1 MSIARVLHPILER
14 LVSNRGGN
22 FGIMTALVLPV
33 LLGAGGIAVDVTNE
47 FLAQRQLEQATDAAA
62 LAAATALASGT
73 STIAEAQTLAAN
85 FVAGQMSNYATA
97 SELAAIKAGT
107 TATAAQTSTGTG
119 SKTYTVKVQASYGV
133 ALNGLTQLVGPKTAT
148 VGASSSTTSQSA
160 SKNAMSMFVV
170 LDRSGSMSF
179 MTDVV
184 QSTTTGCQN
193 YTSSNWSKYP
203 NLAATTPCYVNKS
216 AALKLAAATLLD
228 QLDAAEA
235 ADTTDTLVRTGA
247 VSFTDSM
254 QTKLDLAWGT
264 SGVRS
269 YVNNIP
275 AYPTGGTDMTDAMS
289 TAYQALTDTKETTNQ
304 SSKGNTTFSKYIV
317 LMTDGENTGASST
330 WKPSL
335 DTATLKTCTDAKA
348 AGVTIYTVA
357 FMAPSNGKALL
368 LSCAGSASNYYAADD
383 MASLV
388 AAFKDIGQKAADQS
402 TRLTN

>member
-160 SKNAMSMFVV
+160 SKNAMSMYVV

-179 MTDVV
+179 VTDVV
-184 QSTTTGCQN
+184 QSLTTKCMNFTRD
-193 YTSSNWSKYP
+193 NWVDP
-203 NLAATTPCYVNKS
+203 PIIPTTKPCYVNKS

-247 VSFTDSM
+247 VSFTDTM
-254 QTKLDLAWGT
+254 QTTQDIAWGT
-264 SGVRS
+264 AGVRT
-269 YVNNIP
+269 YVSNIP
-275 AYPTGGTDMTDAMS
+275 AYPTGGTDMTTAMS
-289 TAYQALTDTKETTNQ
+289 TAYQALMDAKETTNQ

-317 LMTDGENTGASST
+317 LMTDGENTGKSSN
-330 WKPSL
+330 WNKAL
-335 DTATLKTCTDAKA
+335 DDATLTTCTSAKA

-357 FMAPSNGKALL
+357 FMAPANGKALL